1 LGPLIVAITLLNHH
15 FRRNRNDYIR
25 DSWHMRPYPAEMSLQ
40 NDI

>member
-25 DSWHMRPYPAEMSLQ
+25 DSWYMRPYPAEMSLQ